1 MITEKKYNNKEI
13 GEFNKRIWKG
23 NKDNSNVK
31 DFNSW
36 KSRNKD
42 NNKKKEDKKC

>member
-13 GEFNKRIWKG
+13 KEYSRRIWKG
-23 NKDNSNVK
+23 NKDNNSVK

-42 NNKKKEDKKC
+42 KSNKKEDKKC